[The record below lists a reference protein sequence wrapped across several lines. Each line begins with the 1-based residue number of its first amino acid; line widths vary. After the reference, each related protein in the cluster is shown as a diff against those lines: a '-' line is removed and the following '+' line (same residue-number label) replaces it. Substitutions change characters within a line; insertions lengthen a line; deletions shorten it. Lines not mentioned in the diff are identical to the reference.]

1 MRHHWQLPPPKS
13 WWPSIPDHPPF
24 VGNQT
29 VQDLLPDT
37 LLVLGNGASLAPF
50 LNSHK
55 PVLQGVH
62 VARRSAFP
70 FTPAMRL
77 PSCAPTTTVTAATA
91 FSLDILVA
99 S

>member
-50 LNSHK
+50 LNGRK
-55 PVLQGVH
+55 PVLEGVH
-62 VARRSAFP
+62 IAWRPAFAFQSCHFVLSQVSRFISLYRSHYSKVMAQ
-70 FTPAMRL
+70 
-77 PSCAPTTTVTAATA
+77 
-91 FSLDILVA
+91 
-99 S
+99 